1 MNGSQGNLKEDLQE
15 YRVTELAR
23 NICEQWDIGLCM
35 AHWLTLG
42 IETCSLLITVQQL
55 AVMSSGVVV
64 TLVQFKTFMID
75 PFHSALCLPPCF
87 CRPACPLLSH
97 SITQGQSWSIGGDPN
112 AQTVA
117 TFLRFYTPNIVGAS
131 LGNKTLTNLEVS
143 VYIAWW
149 GYISKENIALTTNP

>member
-1 MNGSQGNLKEDLQE
+1 
-15 YRVTELAR
+15 
-23 NICEQWDIGLCM
+23 M
-35 AHWLTLG
+35 AHRLTLG

-75 PFHSALCLPPCF
+75 PFHSALILCLPPCF

-97 SITQGQSWSIGGDPN
+97 SLTQGQSWSIGGDPT

-131 LGNKTLTNLEVS
+131 LGKHFLEVIQYTLCCFFS
-143 VYIAWW
+143 
-149 GYISKENIALTTNP
+149 LNPMELLKL